1 VRNEA
6 ASIVVTSARPQLG
19 SRKCLMSWRLRM
31 AVLTV
36 TCWVTA
42 LAGVE
47 AGQRAADGTADA
59 ARGSATLRVC
69 LDVSPRTTHAWVD
82 ITTMKKE
89 VARIWQS
96 NGVEVVYP
104 TTRGDTCTVPTART
118 VLLVLADRPEDLPER
133 LTGSTSPAAL
143 GATVD
148 ILGVPTHLAL
158 AYAHRAVAVALATPA
173 CSGAPSRCVSRLL
186 GRVAAHELGHVLLR
200 TTAHSDE
207 GLMRPMFGMEDA
219 LAAPGDAYLL
229 AADERD
235 RVARHLRER
244 RGGAS
249 ETEVAS
255 SR

>member
-1 VRNEA
+1 
-6 ASIVVTSARPQLG
+6 
-19 SRKCLMSWRLRM
+19 M

-47 AGQRAADGTADA
+47 AGQRAAEGTGDA
-59 ARGSATLRVC
+59 VRLAATVRVC
-69 LDVSPRTTHAWVD
+69 LVLSVRATHGWVD
-82 ITTMKKE
+82 VWTMKEE

-96 NGVEVVYP
+96 NGVDVIYP
-104 TTRGDTCTVPTART
+104 TARGDTCTVSTNGT
-118 VLLVLADRPEDLPER
+118 VLLVLVDRPSELPRR
-133 LTGSTSPAAL
+133 LTGSLSSQAL
-143 GATVD
+143 GATVNSH
-148 ILGVPTHLAL
+148 GVPTALVLAF
-158 AYAHRAVAVALATPA
+158 AERAVAAVHEIRPCSATP
-173 CSGAPSRCVSRLL
+173 SSCVSRLL
-186 GRVAAHELGHVLLR
+186 GRVVAHELGHVLLR
-200 TTAHSDE
+200 TSEHSRD
-207 GLMRPMFGMEDA
+207 GLMRPMFSIDDA

-244 RGGAS
+244 GGGAR